1 MSLAHLA
8 MRAPARRPPV
18 NGHGIGR
25 IMRRWG
31 PVAALLICCAAAA
44 STVGRSTETAPELPA
59 ADRVFA
65 REVLAQLVGLDTT
78 AAHGTAAAARVIAAR
93 LTGAGFAAGD
103 VQVLA
108 PPDQP
113 TRANVVVRLRGA
125 HRAAPLLVIGHLD
138 VVEAPRET
146 WSVDPFHLTEKDGF
160 FYGRGVLDLKG
171 EDTAILSALVRL
183 KRERVRTDRDII
195 VAFTADEEAGTAD
208 GADWLL
214 RVHRDLLE
222 AGMAINPDE
231 GAAGLRAGKR
241 VFYGVQTSTKR
252 YITYQLRAVGKSGHT
267 AIPQPDNAIY
277 KLAAAL
283 TRLVTLRFPIEFDAT
298 TRAFFART
306 ASTETGQ
313 TRADMIA
320 ASNLVPDMAA
330 AERLTANPE
339 RNAHLR
345 TTCVATMLKAGTV
358 ENALAD
364 DAEATIQCRVLPQD
378 TPEFVK
384 ASLVRAVADP
394 SVSVTT
400 IEPGQENPESPLRPQ
415 LLSHIE
421 AVVHSMWPGVVIVP
435 ALNIGA
441 SDSVYTRAAGIPTYG
456 LCSIF
461 YDLDDD
467 RAHADDERIG
477 VANFYEGVEF
487 TYRLLKALSRAGSD
501 AGPTG

>member
-1 MSLAHLA
+1 M
-8 MRAPARRPPV
+8 
-18 NGHGIGR
+18 G
-25 IMRRWG
+25 RWG
-31 PVAALLICCAAAA
+31 SVAALVVGCAASAFTA
-44 STVGRSTETAPELPA
+44 ERSTETAPEPPA

-65 REVLAQLVGLDTT
+65 REVLAQLVGIDTT
-78 AAHGTAAAARVIAAR
+78 AAHGTAAAVRVVAAR
-93 LTGAGFAAGD
+93 LADAGFPADD

-113 TRANVVVRLRGA
+113 MHANLVVRLRGSG
-125 HRAAPLLVIGHLD
+125 RATPLLVIGHLD
-138 VVEAPRET
+138 VVEAPRQT
-146 WSVDPFHLTEKDGF
+146 WSVDPFHLTEKDGY

-183 KRERVRTDRDII
+183 KRERGRSDRDII
-195 VAFTADEEAGTAD
+195 VAFTADEEAGSAD
-208 GADWLL
+208 GVDWLL
-214 RVHRDLLE
+214 RAHRDLLQ

-252 YITYQLRAVGKSGHT
+252 YVTYRLRATGKSGHT

-283 TRLVTLRFPIEFDAT
+283 TRLATFGFPIELDAT

-320 ASNLVPDMAA
+320 ASNPEPDMAA
-330 AERLTANPE
+330 AERLSANPE

-345 TTCVATMLKAGTV
+345 TTCVATMLQAGTV

-364 DAEATIQCRVLPQD
+364 DAEATVQCRVLPED

-384 ASLVRAVADP
+384 TSLVRAVDDP

-400 IEPGQENPESPLRPQ
+400 TEPGQDNPESSLPPR
-415 LLSHIE
+415 LLSTIE
-421 AVVHSMWPGVVIVP
+421 AAVHSMWPEVLVVP

-477 VANFYEGVEF
+477 VASFYEGVEF
-487 TYRLLKALSRAGSD
+487 TYRLLKAMGRAGS
-501 AGPTG
+501 